1 MAINNTTKDF
11 SSMEFPMEIKRQD
24 AFALD
29 PTSVWKSLEEAQSY
43 AQNNPTA
50 YIGQVIAV
58 VAEGVADIY
67 KIKDEAGTLEKV
79 GSDKDS
85 EIETLTK
92 KVSEL
97 EKSQTEQ
104 DSTID
109 EIKANATQLE
119 TNIGDETNRATAK
132 ENEIQ
137 ENLSTE
143 IEERKESDTT
153 LQAAIESEVEAR
165 ETAISGLQQQI
176 SGLETSFEEDLAKY
190 LPLSGGKMTGSVDM
204 GNNIITNVS
213 TPTNDTDSA
222 NKKYVDDKAT
232 QAINDSKVYT
242 DTEKAKYLLLT
253 GGAMKGP
260 IATSETEFEDNELVT
275 KRYVDGG
282 INGIYKALVDGGI
295 NGIYK
300 ALVDGGNTTK
310 LFYSFLELPDNKNK
324 QRFEVIN
331 DFGQI
336 IAEAW
341 ADKTYTLRFY
351 KASVSGDYT
360 GTPLDDLADGRQ
372 AAPLVTDN
380 TTIEDWTEND
390 PMTWYIRANALS
402 LADGTMNILAF
413 EGENGFDITGETAPV
428 YCFALNLY
436 LKHSTD
442 DSYKYVSWKTVKAEG
457 YESMAEGI
465 APDSSYRT
473 ITWHPA
479 FFGGLNTAGGI
490 TSGANKK
497 PVIWTSAQDALPLAR
512 KITPY
517 EGLWTDCDQQYVL
530 SQWQLRHWTLENS
543 GVLEGC
549 TRYNYQYTLA
559 VAETDVKRVIVT
571 KEQGKNFIVGSNVCL
586 GERGVNESIDR
597 NQAYNHDI
605 IQIATITSIEN
616 VNISEVEYTALNL
629 DIDSPITTTT
639 TMFLSTMPW
648 SSGTTESLYN
658 HSDGSITSVTNG
670 FYPCRVAGIEM
681 LVGTNIE
688 MLDPLWQA
696 SIVDDHWKY
705 EVYSCRD
712 SEKQASSITGDYQK
726 TGEFSLTSAAEYTW
740 FYIKDMNELEAEA
753 MIPTEFGGSD
763 STYYRSAVRST
774 GGSGGLRSPWRGGS
788 LYLWGLAGFVFAYGS
803 YSPGSSLWAGGGRL
817 TGAGKKRGESAP

>member
-763 STYYRSAVRST
+763 STYYRSAVYST
-774 GGSGGLRSPWRGGS
+774 GGSGGLRSPWRGGN
-788 LYLWGLAGFVFAYGS
+788 LNNWGVAGFVCAHGS
-803 YSPGSSLWAGGGRL
+803 VSPGSSNWIGGGRL

>member
-586 GERGVNESIDR
+586 GERGVNESVDR

-670 FYPCRVAGIEM
+670 FYPYRVAGIEM

-763 STYYRSAVRST
+763 STYYRSAVSST
-774 GGSGGLRSPWRGGS
+774 GGSGGLCSPWRGG
-788 LYLWGLAGFVFAYGS
+788 YLIDWGVAGFVCARGS
-803 YSPGSSLWAGGGRL
+803 NSPGASTWDGGGRL

>member
-275 KRYVDGG
+275 KRY
-282 INGIYKALVDGGI
+282 VDGGI

-586 GERGVNESIDR
+586 GERGVNESVDR

-670 FYPCRVAGIEM
+670 FYPYRVAGIEM

-696 SIVDDHWKY
+696 SIIDDHWKY

-763 STYYRSAVRST
+763 STYYRSAVSST
-774 GGSGGLRSPWRGGS
+774 GGSGGLLSPWRGGH
-788 LYLWGLAGFVFAYGS
+788 LNDWGSAGFVCAYGS
-803 YSPGSSLWAGGGRL
+803 NSPGTSNWVGGGRL

>member
-1 MAINNTTKDF
+1 M
-11 SSMEFPMEIKRQD
+11 
-24 AFALD
+24 
-29 PTSVWKSLEEAQSY
+29 
-43 AQNNPTA
+43 
-50 YIGQVIAV
+50 
-58 VAEGVADIY
+58 
-67 KIKDEAGTLEKV
+67 
-79 GSDKDS
+79 
-85 EIETLTK
+85 
-92 KVSEL
+92 
-97 EKSQTEQ
+97 
-104 DSTID
+104 
-109 EIKANATQLE
+109 
-119 TNIGDETNRATAK
+119 
-132 ENEIQ
+132 
-137 ENLSTE
+137 
-143 IEERKESDTT
+143 
-153 LQAAIESEVEAR
+153 
-165 ETAISGLQQQI
+165 
-176 SGLETSFEEDLAKY
+176 
-190 LPLSGGKMTGSVDM
+190 
-204 GNNIITNVS
+204 
-213 TPTNDTDSA
+213 
-222 NKKYVDDKAT
+222 
-232 QAINDSKVYT
+232 
-242 DTEKAKYLLLT
+242 
-253 GGAMKGP
+253 
-260 IATSETEFEDNELVT
+260 
-275 KRYVDGG
+275 
-282 INGIYKALVDGGI
+282 
-295 NGIYK
+295 
-300 ALVDGGNTTK
+300 
-310 LFYSFLELPDNKNK
+310 PDNKNK

-763 STYYRSAVRST
+763 STYYRSAVSST

-788 LYLWGLAGFVFAYGS
+788 LAIWGTAGFVCAYGS
-803 YSPGSSLWAGGGRL
+803 NSPGTSYWSGGGRL

>member
-213 TPTNDTDSA
+213 TPTNNTDSA

-586 GERGVNESIDR
+586 GERGVNESVDR

-670 FYPCRVAGIEM
+670 FYPYRVAGIEM

-763 STYYRSAVRST
+763 STYYRSALSST
-774 GGSGGLRSPWRGGS
+774 GGSGGLRSPWRGGNL
-788 LYLWGLAGFVFAYGS
+788 LYWGLAGFVCANGS
-803 YSPGSSLWAGGGRL
+803 LSPGTSNWLGGGRL